1 MSLFGSIQ
9 MAGNTLQAMQIGLH
23 VVGNNIANAN
33 TPGYVRERAVYTPA
47 PVQKIGDLTLG
58 LGVEVAGIEQ
68 VVDRYLED
76 RLRGANSDLAD
87 AEAQEKA
94 YNDLQAILGELTD
107 VDISTA
113 LTDFFNGIDRV
124 ANEPENIG
132 IRDLAVKDGIRLAER
147 INSLDQRVEQVR
159 SDLSQRVQ
167 SIATEINTLTGQIQ
181 KLNLQIVT
189 AEGGGTTGSNAGG
202 LRSQR
207 SEALSSLAKLIDI
220 HTTETDTGAVN
231 ISVNGQL
238 LVFEATRRTVESVS
252 VDEGGV
258 SSFKVRFVDDKGM
271 LDANG
276 GELGGVYAARDEIL
290 GGFLES
296 LDNFAKGLAFEFNKV
311 YSQGQGIDGFS
322 ELTST
327 SRVSDAS
334 AALNQAGLDFTP
346 TSGSFTVL
354 VRNKIDNVTKT
365 YNIAIDLNG
374 LDENDT
380 TLNSLAAQLD
390 AIDGISAQ
398 VNLDNELVLKSEST
412 DVDFSF
418 GVESSADES
427 GVLAALGLNTFFTG
441 STAGDIGVNSQ
452 LIGSSRAG
460 AKFAASTT
468 GINEGAENALRL
480 VALYDESLSSYE
492 GSSIREIYDNIINE
506 TTQGASI
513 STAVADGLRVF
524 SGTLEGSAQAVSG
537 VNVDE
542 EAIDMILLQQT
553 YQASAKYIS
562 TLADLLDVLISL

>member
-47 PVQKIGDLTLG
+47 PVQRIGNLTLG

-113 LTDFFNGIDRV
+113 LTDFFNGIDRI
-124 ANEPENIG
+124 ADEPENIG
-132 IRDLAVKDGIRLAER
+132 IRDLAVKDGIRLADR

-159 SDLSQRVQ
+159 ADLSQRVQ
-167 SIATEINTLTGQIQ
+167 TIATEINTLTEQIQ

-189 AEGGGTTGSNAGG
+189 TEGGGTTGSDAGG

-207 SEALSSLAKLIDI
+207 SEALSALAELVDI
-220 HTTETDTGAVN
+220 HTTQADNGAVN

-238 LVFEATRRTVESVS
+238 LVFEATRRTVEAVPI
-252 VDEGGV
+252 DDGGV
-258 SSFKVRFVDDKGM
+258 SNYKVRFVDDKG
-271 LDANG
+271 LLEASG
-276 GELGGVYAARDEIL
+276 GELGGVYAAREEIL
-290 GGFLES
+290 GGFLQS
-296 LDNFAKGLAFEFNKV
+296 LDTFAGALAFEFNKI

-327 SRVSDAS
+327 TRVSDAT

-390 AIDGISAQ
+390 SIDGLSAS
-398 VNLDNELVLKSEST
+398 VSLDNELVLESESS

-418 GVESSADES
+418 GIESPADES
-427 GVLAALGLNTFFTG
+427 GVLAALGLNSFFTG
-441 STAGDIGVNSQ
+441 STAGDIAVNSE

-468 GINEGAENALRL
+468 GINESAENALRL
-480 VALYDESLSSYE
+480 VAFYDESLSSYE
-492 GSSIREIYDNIINE
+492 GSTIREIYDNIINE
-506 TTQGASI
+506 TTQGATI

-524 SGTLEGSAQAVSG
+524 AGTLEGSAQAVSG

-562 TLADLLDVLISL
+562 TLAELLDVLIAL